1 MSKTIP
7 KRFRDWVSSQVSNF
21 EYEITTLEEAFLSTI
36 SAELCEGSGFVI
48 KVGISPITVKK
59 DNGKGKGNKNPQD
72 DDPADAVIIE
82 FLLSDGK
89 HTIPCA
95 IHNAPESTLEGALS
109 DNEAIK
115 EALTAITTSQR
126 EGNRVM
132 VQGQFRNYKSK
143 RLFIVETLHLDLNN
157 KRSKLTEKQI
167 ETFLSKCHQINM
179 TPLDLMCEVLWKKF
193 FAPTYI
199 KKAIMLFCLNPLH
212 KHEMIHVGLIT
223 SHGEGKDTLVE
234 KIIQPLVPCGVASS
248 GQMTTIPGMF
258 GAMSSDDLS
267 SVDVGLMPKMNH
279 ERIAISE
286 FQLWKDTVF
295 GELLGAMANGFVK
308 LTKGKLDITKPTCL
322 NILMLGNPPHHY
334 EEGDSKREM
343 MEAFGRYTPQIVS
356 RLTLIFTQLKLN
368 PDDKTS
374 AVEEIIV
381 RNMEEGQKNK
391 KANDELIMWQQFF
404 CEYLRFVSHKD
415 IPLMESYGLIKSVY
429 ESLKSKSEFQDI
441 FHARGMPDNR
451 KWAEF
456 VNLCRSFSRIHGH
469 SEVHN
474 EDIHEA
480 YNLMLESLR
489 TLTQH
494 FDIND
499 LGLDLSPMLQTVY
512 RELKTCGAADAM
524 TLAKN
529 VKVKLHTI
537 ESCLLTLRDKKYIQ
551 QIGDAW
557 VICKEEEPTEA
568 HYVESKFRQKGT
580 VEVEVHETETKPTI
594 KVSDE
599 ISDELLEELERHMKK
614 GDDIDG

>member
-1 MSKTIP
+1 MVVKIP
-7 KRFRDWVSSQVSNF
+7 KRMSDWVSKQVNNF
-21 EYEITTLEEAFLSTI
+21 EEGITSLEEAFLSTI
-36 SAELCEGSGFVI
+36 SAEECEGSGFVI
-48 KVGISPITVKK
+48 KVNISPMTVKK
-59 DNGKGKGNKNPQD
+59 DGKGKGKKNPQD
-72 DDPADAVIIE
+72 DEPNDSVIIE

-95 IHNAPESTLEGALS
+95 IHNAPESTLLGGLD
-109 DNEAIK
+109 DNQAIK

-126 EGNRVM
+126 EGNRILII
-132 VQGQFRNYKSK
+132 GQFRNYKSK
-143 RLFIVETLHLDLNN
+143 RLFIVERLELDENN
-157 KRSKLTEKQI
+157 KHSQLQDKQI
-167 ETFLSKCHQINM
+167 KTFLSKCAQSNI
-179 TPLDLMCEVLWKKF
+179 TPLEVMCETLWKKF

-199 KKAIMLFCLNPLH
+199 KKAIMLFSLNPLH
-212 KHEMIHVGLIT
+212 KHEMIHVGIIT

-234 KIIQPLVPCGVASS
+234 KVIQPLVPCGVASS

-295 GELLGAMANGFVK
+295 GELLGAMANGYVK
-308 LTKGKLDITKPTCL
+308 LTKGKLDISKPTCL

-381 RNMEEGQKNK
+381 RNMEEGNKNK
-391 KANDELIMWQQFF
+391 KANDELIMWQRFF
-404 CEYLRFVSHKD
+404 KEYLRYMSHQD
-415 IPLMESYGLIKSVY
+415 IPLMDSYGLIKSVY
-429 ESLKSKSEFQDI
+429 DSLKAKSEFQDI

-456 VNLCRSFSRIHGH
+456 VNLCRAFSRINGH
-469 SEVHN
+469 SEVTN

-494 FDIND
+494 FDIHD

-512 RELKTCGAADAM
+512 REIKTLGAADAQ
-524 TLAKN
+524 TLSKVIK
-529 VKVKLHTI
+529 VKVSTLNN
-537 ESCLLTLRDKKYIQ
+537 CLNTLKEKKFIQ
-551 QIGDAW
+551 QIGEAW
-557 VICKEEEPTEA
+557 VVCKDEEPTEA
-568 HYVESKFRQKGT
+568 HYVAKKNNDIET
-580 VEVEVHETETKPTI
+580 VKLDMETTQNKPTI
-594 KVSDE
+594 EVSDE
-599 ISDELLEELERHMKK
+599 ISDELLEELERHFGEG
-614 GDDIDG
+614 GDLD

>member
-1 MSKTIP
+1 MVVKIP
-7 KRFRDWVSSQVSNF
+7 KRMSDWVSKQVNNF
-21 EYEITTLEEAFLSTI
+21 EEGITSLEEAFLSTI
-36 SAELCEGSGFVI
+36 SAEECEGSGFVI
-48 KVGISPITVKK
+48 KVNISPMTVKK
-59 DNGKGKGNKNPQD
+59 DGKGKGKKNPQD
-72 DDPADAVIIE
+72 DEPNDSVIIE

-95 IHNAPESTLEGALS
+95 IHNAPESTLLGGLD
-109 DNEAIK
+109 DNQAIK

-126 EGNRVM
+126 EGNRILII
-132 VQGQFRNYKSK
+132 GQFRNYKSK
-143 RLFIVETLHLDLNN
+143 RLFIVERLELDENN
-157 KRSKLTEKQI
+157 KHSQLQDKQI
-167 ETFLSKCHQINM
+167 KTFLSKCAQSNI
-179 TPLDLMCEVLWKKF
+179 TPLEVMCETLWKKF

-199 KKAIMLFCLNPLH
+199 KKAIMLFSLNPLH
-212 KHEMIHVGLIT
+212 KHEMIHVGIIT

-234 KIIQPLVPCGVASS
+234 KVIQPLVPCGVASS

-295 GELLGAMANGFVK
+295 GELLGAMANGYVK
-308 LTKGKLDITKPTCL
+308 LTKGKLDISKPTCL

-381 RNMEEGQKNK
+381 RNMEEGNKNK
-391 KANDELIMWQQFF
+391 KANDELIMWQRFF
-404 CEYLRFVSHKD
+404 KEYLRYMSHQD
-415 IPLMESYGLIKSVY
+415 IPLMDSYGLIKSVY
-429 ESLKSKSEFQDI
+429 DSLKAKSEFQDI

-456 VNLCRSFSRIHGH
+456 VNLCRAFSRINGH
-469 SEVHN
+469 SEVTN

-494 FDIND
+494 FDIHD

-512 RELKTCGAADAM
+512 REIKTLGAADAQ
-524 TLAKN
+524 TLSKVIK
-529 VKVKLHTI
+529 VKVSTLNN
-537 ESCLLTLRDKKYIQ
+537 CLNTLKEKKFIQ
-551 QIGDAW
+551 QIGEAW
-557 VICKEEEPTEA
+557 VVCKDEEPTEA
-568 HYVESKFRQKGT
+568 HYVAKKNND
-580 VEVEVHETETKPTI
+580 TETVKLDMETTQNKPTI
-594 KVSDE
+594 EVSDE
-599 ISDELLEELERHMKK
+599 ISDELLEELERHFGEG
-614 GDDIDG
+614 GDLD

>member
-1 MSKTIP
+1 MVVKIP
-7 KRFRDWVSSQVSNF
+7 KRMSDWVSKQVNNF
-21 EYEITTLEEAFLSTI
+21 EEGITSLEEAFLSTI
-36 SAELCEGSGFVI
+36 SAEECEGSGFVI
-48 KVGISPITVKK
+48 KVNISPMTVKK
-59 DNGKGKGNKNPQD
+59 DGKGKGKKNPQD
-72 DDPADAVIIE
+72 DEPNDSVIIE

-95 IHNAPESTLEGALS
+95 IHNAPESTLLGGLD
-109 DNEAIK
+109 DNQAIK

-126 EGNRVM
+126 EGNRILII
-132 VQGQFRNYKSK
+132 GQFRNYKSK
-143 RLFIVETLHLDLNN
+143 RLFIVERLELDENN
-157 KRSKLTEKQI
+157 KHSQLQDKQI
-167 ETFLSKCHQINM
+167 KTFLSKCAQSNI
-179 TPLDLMCEVLWKKF
+179 TPLEVMCETLWKKF

-199 KKAIMLFCLNPLH
+199 KKAIMLFSLNPLH
-212 KHEMIHVGLIT
+212 KHEMIHVGIIT

-234 KIIQPLVPCGVASS
+234 KVIQPLVPCGVASS

-295 GELLGAMANGFVK
+295 GELLGAMANGYVK
-308 LTKGKLDITKPTCL
+308 LTKGKLDISKPTCL

-381 RNMEEGQKNK
+381 RNMEEGNKNK
-391 KANDELIMWQQFF
+391 KANDELIMWQRFF
-404 CEYLRFVSHKD
+404 KEYLRYMSHQE
-415 IPLMESYGLIKSVY
+415 IPLMDSYGLIKSVY
-429 ESLKSKSEFQDI
+429 DSLKAKSEFQDI

-456 VNLCRSFSRIHGH
+456 VNLCRAFSRINGH
-469 SEVHN
+469 SEVTN

-480 YNLMLESLR
+480 YYLMLESLR

-494 FDIND
+494 FDIHD

-512 RELKTCGAADAM
+512 REIKTLGAADAQ
-524 TLAKN
+524 TLSKVIK
-529 VKVKLHTI
+529 VKVSTLNN
-537 ESCLLTLRDKKYIQ
+537 CLNTLKEKKFIQ
-551 QIGDAW
+551 QIGEAW
-557 VICKEEEPTEA
+557 VVCKDEEPTEA
-568 HYVESKFRQKGT
+568 HYVAKKNKN
-580 VEVEVHETETKPTI
+580 TETVKLDMETTQNKPTI
-594 KVSDE
+594 EVSDE
-599 ISDELLEELERHMKK
+599 ISDELLEELERHFGEG
-614 GDDIDG
+614 GDLD

>member
-1 MSKTIP
+1 MVVKIP
-7 KRFRDWVSSQVSNF
+7 KRMSDWVSKQVNNF
-21 EYEITTLEEAFLSTI
+21 EEGITSLEEAFLSTI
-36 SAELCEGSGFVI
+36 SAEECEGSGFVI
-48 KVGISPITVKK
+48 KVNINPMTVKK
-59 DNGKGKGNKNPQD
+59 DGKGKGKKNPQD
-72 DDPADAVIIE
+72 DEPNDSVIIE

-95 IHNAPESTLEGALS
+95 IHNAPESTLLGGLD
-109 DNEAIK
+109 DNQAIK

-126 EGNRVM
+126 EGNRILII
-132 VQGQFRNYKSK
+132 GQFRNYKSK
-143 RLFIVETLHLDLNN
+143 RLFIVERLELDENN
-157 KRSKLTEKQI
+157 KHSQLQDKQI
-167 ETFLSKCHQINM
+167 KTFLSKCAQSNI
-179 TPLDLMCEVLWKKF
+179 TPLEVMCETLWKKF

-199 KKAIMLFCLNPLH
+199 KKAIMLFSLNPLH
-212 KHEMIHVGLIT
+212 KHEMIHVGIIT

-234 KIIQPLVPCGVASS
+234 KVIQPLVPCGVASS

-295 GELLGAMANGFVK
+295 GELLGAMANGYVK
-308 LTKGKLDITKPTCL
+308 LTKGKLDISKPTCL

-381 RNMEEGQKNK
+381 RNMEEGNKNK
-391 KANDELIMWQQFF
+391 KANDELIMWQRFF
-404 CEYLRFVSHKD
+404 KEYLRYMSHQE
-415 IPLMESYGLIKSVY
+415 IPLMDSYGLIKSVY
-429 ESLKSKSEFQDI
+429 DSLKAKSEFQDI

-456 VNLCRSFSRIHGH
+456 VNLCRAFSRINGH
-469 SEVHN
+469 SEVTN

-494 FDIND
+494 FDIHD

-512 RELKTCGAADAM
+512 REIKTLGAADAQ
-524 TLAKN
+524 TLSKVIK
-529 VKVKLHTI
+529 VKVSTLNN
-537 ESCLLTLRDKKYIQ
+537 CLNTLKEKKFIQ
-551 QIGDAW
+551 QIGEAW
-557 VICKEEEPTEA
+557 VVCKDEEPTEA
-568 HYVESKFRQKGT
+568 HYVAKKNNN
-580 VEVEVHETETKPTI
+580 TETVKLDMETTQNKPTI
-594 KVSDE
+594 EVSDE
-599 ISDELLEELERHMKK
+599 ISDELLEELERHFGEG
-614 GDDIDG
+614 GDLD

>member
-7 KRFRDWVSSQVSNF
+7 KRFREWVSKQVTEF
-21 EYEITTLEEAFLSTI
+21 EEEITSLEDAFLSTI
-36 SAELCEGSGFVI
+36 SAEECEGSGFVI
-48 KVGISPITVKK
+48 KTSISPITVKK
-59 DNGKGKGNKNPQD
+59 DGGKGKGNKNPQD
-72 DDPADAVIIE
+72 DEPVDAVIIE

-95 IHNAPESTLEGALS
+95 IHNAPDSTLAGGLS
-109 DNEAIK
+109 DTESIK
-115 EALTAITTSQR
+115 QALTAITTSQR

-132 VQGQFRNYKSK
+132 VQGAFRNFKSK
-143 RLFIVETLHLDLNN
+143 RLFIIENLQLDLNN
-157 KRSKLTEKQI
+157 KRSKLTDKQVA
-167 ETFLSKCHQINM
+167 TFLSKCQQVNM
-179 TPLDLMCEVLWKKF
+179 TPLDIMCEVLWKKF
-193 FAPTYI
+193 FAPDYI
-199 KKAIMLFCLNPLH
+199 KKSIMLFCLNPLY

-223 SHGEGKDTLVE
+223 SHGEGKDTLIE
-234 KIIQPLVPCGVASS
+234 KVVQPLVPCGVASS

-308 LTKGKLDITKPTCL
+308 LTKGKLDISKPTCL

-334 EEGDSKREM
+334 EDGDSKREM

-381 RNMEEGQKNK
+381 MNMEEGKKNK
-391 KANDELIMWQQFF
+391 KANDELIMWQRFF
-404 CEYLRFVSHKD
+404 REYLRYMSHRD

-429 ESLKSKSEFQDI
+429 ESLKAKSEFQDI

-456 VNLCRSFSRIHGH
+456 VNLCRAFSRIHGH
-469 SEVHN
+469 TEVHN

-499 LGLDLSPMLQTVY
+499 LGLDLSPILQTVY
-512 RELKTCGAADAM
+512 RELKTVGAADSA
-524 TLAKN
+524 TLAKI
-529 VKVKLHTI
+529 VKVKVATV
-537 ESCLLTLRDKKYIQ
+537 ESCLNTLMEKKYIQ
-551 QIGDAW
+551 QIGGAW
-557 VICKEEEPTEA
+557 VVCKEEEPTEA
-568 HYVESKFRQKGT
+568 HYVEAKIRGGGT
-580 VEVEVHETETKPTI
+580 IEVGDNEPKLGATI
-594 KVSDE
+594 EVSDE
-599 ISDELLEELERHMKK
+599 ISDELLEELERHMRK
-614 GDDIDG
+614 DGENDG